1 MEITKKE
8 IIYMKNQSKRIYTKK
23 KKQKYFKMNKNG
35 ATKKVNIVFA
45 SHVAVLN
52 EQMRN
57 THQSFTNR

>member
-1 MEITKKE
+1 
-8 IIYMKNQSKRIYTKK
+8 MKNQSKRIYTK